1 MKIKLQKGNLKNL
14 SGDKVLLNNKA
25 TKQIAG
31 GGWSW
36 ECTTNWA
43 RCEP

>member
-1 MKIKLQKGNLKNL
+1 MKLKLQKGNLKNL
-14 SGDKVLLNNKA
+14 SGDKQLLNNKA

-31 GGWSW
+31 GWSW
-36 ECTTNWA
+36 ECTTGWA